1 MRVKTG
7 IKGFDELIQGGL
19 PEGST
24 VVLEGPS
31 GVEKDYFASTFI
43 AEGLRNGEALLVV
56 LSSKPPAT
64 FFEELRAKGYD
75 PDKLY
80 EEGRLR
86 VVDWYSQREE
96 SVVELEEA
104 GPVIKVSLDLL
115 NVGIAITRAIASLA
129 KDKPRRAVVEI
140 LSPALSVYDLSQVHT
155 FAQATKAKLS
165 RQNLTSIFLVEKEM
179 HDSTTL
185 STLLQPF
192 DGVIEMDRIREG
204 DKIVRK
210 LAVLSLKGTAAQS
223 DYVPFEV
230 TNEGEL
236 AVGRATGTEREGEKQ
251 GLAPERSRDSY
262 LWFSL
267 GRALYQSGRHEKAL
281 VALESCVKIDPKNA
295 EALNLIA
302 ESLEKLG
309 RRKEAE
315 KARLDAIAA
324 KSAAA
329 QRAES
334 APKPLQKPSR
344 VFRIL
349 ETSES
354 RLKENPNDVDALFAK
369 ATALAA
375 LERYDDSMKA
385 LNELTKINHKY
396 PGLWLLKSKIY
407 ESLGDEQKAKL
418 CRERSQQ
425 IEDEIAAEEEVVRE
439 VSQLVCP
446 MCSAPVKEGASA
458 CPSCGIPFM
467 TGEAEQ
473 RPAPAPPAR
482 PDSRPEPKPE
492 ISKVAP
498 SPPQKRKVPKGA
510 VVSAPKGRTNGL
522 TNGLGKGKGL
532 TNGLRGRTNGLTNG
546 LRGRT
551 NGLTN
556 GHRGRTNGLTNG
568 LRGRTNG
575 LTNGLRG
582 RTNGLTNGLRG
593 RTNGL
598 TNGLRGRTN
607 GLTNGMRGRTNGLVN
622 GVRQGMGKVNGL
634 TTKGRA
640 EGVTNGLVNGLR
652 DLRSGITNGL
662 TNGNGFT
669 NGLGSNRFRRQAKFY
684 RWKLYIVPLMA
695 VALLMFP
702 VLIPGSIRT
711 TSYVIE
717 IDGSFGD
724 WSSQRVISL
733 RTDSGVS
740 PNVRINRA
748 GVVDNLDYLAFYVEV
763 EGSMLQGGPDP
774 QRLMDAVRIFL
785 DTDGDASTGYL
796 VKGLG
801 AEFMVEIWGWGGT
814 SQLAKLSSYALGA
827 SSQDNWGSWE
837 QAAGLYAAVSANR
850 LETEVPWLALMEQES
865 IPVAVLFQ
873 AMSWDGQEQFSEN
886 VLSNMPGLL
895 KISEKSLATATVSG
909 TGIPLLA
916 VELTSIEGDFS
927 LTDLRVLI
935 VGTAPLS
942 DVTMLR
948 LLDGTMT
955 VLDSR
960 VPASRL
966 VSFHPLQPIRVTNG
980 NLLTLTVAAD
990 TSLSDGKTL
999 GLNLPMDDV
1008 VSPTRASGGPWAITR
1023 LNLTATYPLGYLG
1036 FVPTGRVIDGGFEDW
1051 TNPETDSIGE
1061 SSTQGVDSLDIASFD
1076 ANISGSAYF
1085 YLRLQG
1091 RALEGVAT
1099 PQPSI
1104 PAPNTTTPTVA
1115 DTDRDT
1121 VPDTVDL
1128 FPFDFNNDGTP
1139 DVDSNHDIDGDSLID
1154 YPFGTDQWLNT
1165 TIPANFTVPYAGRF
1179 VSLYIGPT
1187 LRPPVNGE
1195 DSARFFVDVDNST
1208 ATGFLVG
1215 NIGADYMVELR
1226 GREGRVTNS
1235 GVWRHSGTTQGQ
1247 WTWTL
1252 TGAASYALEQDRI
1265 EASGAIPGLNSD
1277 SRVSWATTDWR
1288 GSAGDIAQSSR
1299 RGTRGVFADG
1309 TVMGEAGE
1317 VDTYLDDAGRLQS
1330 ASLKFTATE
1339 GLYAYAV
1346 EKNGMAAYF
1355 TGESDGQAFS
1365 LLSRGDL
1372 QFSWQPLAIGT
1383 LANGEFRL
1391 ASAVTGVNANVAGN
1405 SIEYRG
1411 LFPGVQD
1418 RYTVQLNKVKHDI
1431 VLQDPS
1437 AVPAVGDMLVI
1448 RGKISLGNE
1457 TALAVNGVAQS
1468 GDFATSG
1475 DIQVRSAGGNLL
1487 TLQAPFAYEQGDV
1500 EARVG
1505 GSFRVQKS
1513 DGGWLLS
1520 MEAPLEWFLDQK
1532 RAYPVILDPTGIIDT
1547 SSSTSP
1553 TGYHYQRKIFHDGTY
1568 FWAFYWDGTETQYEY
1583 SSDGM
1588 SWVNTRQQAF
1598 SNTGVQ
1604 LASVWHYAGGSTVFI
1619 AGDKSSVSKDIY
1631 LRKGSISGTTITWA
1645 AADTA
1650 LSISTNT
1657 WGSKAPF
1664 ICRSSTGYVWVTAM
1678 NKTGTGAYSITVF
1691 RSTSTDSVTAWVWS
1705 GNMLSSDV
1713 GNTYIEPE
1721 ILPLSGGDVYALWY
1735 ENGNIAGKKYTS
1747 STSTWGSVES
1757 IDTAPASVYYAAASA
1772 VVDGW
1777 AYINIVYIANS
1788 PSGNVLYR
1796 QRTTSW
1802 NAATTLDSGSGN
1814 VYPALSRETG
1824 SGDLYA
1830 LWRDSGNQIKGK
1842 KYSSGSWSTISIETS
1857 TISKSSLTSIY
1868 ETSGSS
1874 NICWAWTDAPF
1885 TTRDVRFSV
1894 YSTSVKSVT
1903 VDTSTSST
1911 PTQYSH
1917 QRRVFYDGTYF
1928 WAFHDDGTTTYYTYS
1943 STGETWMNGYSAAF
1957 TSAGVKA
1964 TSVWFYSSGSIK
1976 TVYVVGDDAASDK
1989 EVFARRGSISG
2000 STITWDSEALVT
2012 ISTKNMVSKIAF
2024 ICRDTSGYIWVASS
2038 EQEAD
2043 YNFAAIRSTSTDSVS
2058 AWGTFTPLMAAD
2070 IANANIYG
2078 VIVPLASGN
2087 MYGLWYADG
2096 TIYGKMYTAGN
2107 STWWT
2112 SQKTINTT
2120 SSGVST
2126 KGPSVVVDSSYNI
2139 NLVFSDSTG
2148 RVIYRQRTTS
2158 WGTATVVTTT
2168 TNNVYPSIT
2177 LMSSDL
2183 YVFWIDSSNQI
2194 TAKKYSGGSWSSISG
2209 IDTSTTAKSYLTTI
2223 YSASDTG
2230 TVCWLWGQGSGSGA
2244 YETKFSVIPE
2254 FEDMVVLVAG
2264 VGIFLPILGRWRK
2277 ERRRAIKD

>member
-1 MRVKTG
+1 VRVKTG

-43 AEGLRNGEALLVV
+43 AEGLRDGGAILVV

-75 PDKLY
+75 PDKLF

-192 DGVIEMDRIREG
+192 DGVIEMDRVREG

-223 DYVPFEV
+223 DYVPFAV
-230 TNEGEL
+230 TKEGEL
-236 AVGRATGTEREGEKQ
+236 TVGRATGTEREGEKQ

-309 RRKEAE
+309 RTRDAE
-315 KARLDAIAA
+315 KARLEAVAA

-329 QRAES
+329 QQAES

-354 RLKENPNDVDALFAK
+354 RLNENPKDVDALFAK

-418 CRERSQQ
+418 CRDRSQQ
-425 IEDEIAAEEEVVRE
+425 IEDEIAAEEEAVRE

-482 PDSRPEPKPE
+482 PATRPEPKPE

-498 SPPQKRKVPKGA
+498 SPPQKRKVPKEA

-556 GHRGRTNGLTNG
+556 GLRGRTNGLTNG

-634 TTKGRA
+634 TTQGRV

-652 DLRSGITNGL
+652 NLRSGITNGL

-684 RWKLYIVPLMA
+684 RWKLYIVPFMA
-695 VALLMFP
+695 VLLLMIP
-702 VLIPGSIRT
+702 VLLPGSIRT
-711 TSYVIE
+711 TAYAIE

-724 WSSQRVISL
+724 WSGQRVVSL

-960 VPASRL
+960 VPAGRL
-966 VSFHPLQPIRVTNG
+966 VSFHPLQPIHVTNG
-980 NLLTLTVAAD
+980 NSVTLTVAAD
-990 TSLSDGKTL
+990 TSLSDGMTL

-1008 VSPTRASGGPWAITR
+1008 VSPTRVSGGPWAITR

-1036 FVPTGRVIDGGFEDW
+1036 FVPTGKVIDGGFEDW

-1061 SSTQGVDSLDIASFD
+1061 SSTQGVNGLDIASFD

-1128 FPFDFNNDGTP
+1128 FPFDFNNDGIL
-1139 DVDSNHDIDGDSLID
+1139 DVNTSHDVDGDSIID
-1154 YPFGTDQWLNT
+1154 YPFGADQWLNT
-1165 TIPANFTVPYAGRF
+1165 TIPANFSVPYAGRF
-1179 VSLYIGPT
+1179 VSLYVGPT
-1187 LRPPVNGE
+1187 LRPPVSGE

-1226 GREGRVTNS
+1226 GRDGRVTSS
-1235 GVWRHSGTTQGQ
+1235 GVWRHSGATQSQ

-1277 SRVSWATTDWR
+1277 SRVSWVTTDWR

-1299 RGTRGVFADG
+1299 RGTRGLFADG
-1309 TVMGEAGE
+1309 TVIGEAGGLE
-1317 VDTYLDDAGRLQS
+1317 AYLDDAGRLQI
-1330 ASLKFTATE
+1330 ADLEFARTE
-1339 GLYAYAV
+1339 GPFAYSM
-1346 EKNGMAAYF
+1346 EKNGVAVYF
-1355 TGESDGQAFS
+1355 SAGSDGDEFS

-1372 QFSWQPLAIGT
+1372 QFSWKPLEIGAIVGGRFVET
-1383 LANGEFRL
+1383 QTPGA
-1391 ASAVTGVNANVAGN
+1391 VNASITG
-1405 SIEYRG
+1405 SRIEYNEI
-1411 LFPGVQD
+1411 FPFTDD
-1418 RYTVQLNKVKHDI
+1418 RYTISLNKVKHDI
-1431 VLQDPS
+1431 VLQSAS
-1437 AVPAVGDMLVI
+1437 AVPTAGEVLAIMGKVGM
-1448 RGKISLGNE
+1448 SNN
-1457 TALAVNGVAQS
+1457 TAFAVNGTVQH
-1468 GDFATSG
+1468 GDFVASG
-1475 DIQVRSAGGNLL
+1475 DIQVISASGITL
-1487 TLQAPFAYEQGDV
+1487 TLQMPFAYEERDKEIRV
-1500 EARVG
+1500 E
-1505 GSFRVQKS
+1505 GSFRVQKAH
-1513 DGGWLLS
+1513 DTWFLS
-1520 MEAPLEWFLDQK
+1520 MEAPLNWFLDQ
-1532 RAYPVILDPTGIIDT
+1532 RRSYPVIFDPTGIVDT

-1553 TGYHYQRKIFHDGTY
+1553 TQTHNERKIFHDGTY
-1568 FWAFYWDGTETQYEY
+1568 FWMFYYDGANTQYEY

-1588 SWVNTRQQAF
+1588 SWVNTRAQAF
-1598 SNTGVQ
+1598 TTTGVQ
-1604 LASVWHYAGGSTVFI
+1604 QTSVWYHDTGSTKIVYI
-1619 AGDKSSVSKDIY
+1619 AGDTTTVTKTISV
-1631 LRKGSISGTTITWA
+1631 RRGTISGTTITWGA
-1645 AADTA
+1645 EASPTM
-1650 LSISTNT
+1650 SVNT
-1657 WGSKAPF
+1657 EGNKAPF
-1664 ICRSSTGYVWVTAM
+1664 IMRATNDYLWLSSIT
-1678 NKTGTGAYSITVF
+1678 KEGTGAYNLAVA
-1691 RSTSTDSVTAWVWS
+1691 RSTSTDSVSAW
-1705 GNMLSSDV
+1705 NAYTTMFSSNI
-1713 GNTYIEPE
+1713 GTSYIGGS
-1721 ILPLSGGDVYALWY
+1721 LVPLTGGDIYAVWY
-1735 ENGNIAGKKYTS
+1735 ADGNVNGKKYTS
-1747 STSTWGSVES
+1747 STTSWGSVET
-1757 IDTAPASVYYAAASA
+1757 IDTAPSTSWVYTPSA
-1772 VVDGW
+1772 VSDSSGYV
-1777 AYINIVYIANS
+1777 NIVYIS
-1788 PSGNVLYR
+1788 SSGTALYR

-1802 NAATTLDSGSGN
+1802 SGATTLDSNSGN
-1814 VYPALSRETG
+1814 IYPTISLETS

-1830 LWRDSGNQIKGK
+1830 FWRDSGNQIRSK
-1842 KYSSGSWSTISIETS
+1842 KYSSGSWSTVTLETS
-1857 TISKSSLTSIY
+1857 TISKSWITSIY
-1868 ETSGSS
+1868 SVSGSS
-1874 NICWAWTDAPF
+1874 KISWAWTDAPF
-1885 TTRDVRFSV
+1885 TTRDVRFSMM
-1894 YSTSVKSVT
+1894 STTVNSVT
-1903 VDTSTSST
+1903 VDTSTSSS

-1917 QRRVFYDGTYF
+1917 QRRIFYDGTYF

-1943 STGETWMNGYSAAF
+1943 STGETWMNGYTQLF
-1957 TSAGVKA
+1957 TTAGVIA
-1964 TSVWFYSSGSIK
+1964 TSVWFYSFGSTKI
-1976 TVYVVGDDAASDK
+1976 VYVVGDDAGSDK
-1989 EVFARRGSISG
+1989 EVIARRGSISG
-2000 STITWDSEALVT
+2000 STITWGSEALVT

-2043 YNFAAIRSTSTDSVS
+2043 YNFAAVRSTSTDSVS

-2070 IANANIYG
+2070 IANTNVFG
-2078 VIVPLASGN
+2078 VIVPLGSGD
-2087 MYGLWYADG
+2087 MYGLWYASG
-2096 TIYGKMYTAGN
+2096 TIRGRKYTAGN
-2107 STWWT
+2107 TTWWT
-2112 SQKTINTT
+2112 SIQTINTT

-2126 KGPSVVVDSSYNI
+2126 KGPSVVVDSSYYV

-2148 RVIYRQRTTS
+2148 RVIYRQLTTS
-2158 WGTATVVTTT
+2158 WGAATVVTTT
-2168 TNNVYPSIT
+2168 TNNLYPSIT
-2177 LMSSDL
+2177 LLSSDL
-2183 YVFWIDSSNQI
+2183 YVFWIDSSYQI
-2194 TAKKYSGGSWSSISG
+2194 IGKKYSGGSWSSISG

-2230 TVCWLWGQGSGSGA
+2230 SVCWLWGQGSGSPW
-2244 YETKFSVIPE
+2244 ETKFSVIPE

-2277 ERRRAIKD
+2277 ERRRAAKD